1 MKLGYGIAVLLGLSL
16 THVGIAA
23 CQISPTAPVAPT
35 GEQSIQPAAQE
46 SVPAAPSHGKA
57 AEAAAKPPPV
67 KPTPKRHKP
76 ASTKTQPSDGPKK
89 VVVREGGARE
99 PAEQMAPDI
108 TPAEALRQRQ
118 NAEQWL
124 NSADDR
130 LKQLASRRLDAPQ
143 QETVGQIRNYVQG
156 ARSALK
162 EGDVRRASTLAEKAH
177 LLAEDLIGR

>member
-1 MKLGYGIAVLLGLSL
+1 MRLDYGIALLLGMSL
-16 THVGIAA
+16 TQTRIAA
-23 CQISPTAPVAPT
+23 PQTSPPAPSN
-35 GEQSIQPAAQE
+35 GEHSTQPAA
-46 SVPAAPSHGKA
+46 SGDAPVGSSQGKA
-57 AEAAAKPPPV
+57 AEPAGQKPPV
-67 KPTPKRHKP
+67 KTAAKRHKP
-76 ASTKTQPSDGPKK
+76 VSTKTQPADGPKK

-108 TPAEALRQRQ
+108 TPAEAQRRRQ

-124 NSADDR
+124 GSADER
-130 LKQLASRRLDAPQ
+130 LKQLASRQLDATQ

-177 LLAEDLIGR
+177 LLAEDLIRH

>member
-1 MKLGYGIAVLLGLSL
+1 MRLVCGLAIALGLSFPL
-16 THVGIAA
+16 VGKVSA
-23 CQISPTAPVAPT
+23 QQDSPASATST
-35 GEQSIQPAAQE
+35 DQSPAKPAAKE
-46 SVPAAPSHGKA
+46 DVPPKPLAAPSPA
-57 AEAAAKPPPV
+57 AV
-67 KPTPKRHKP
+67 PKHPARRRKP

-89 VVVREGGARE
+89 IVVREGGARE

-124 NSADDR
+124 GSVDDR

-143 QETVGQIRNYVQG
+143 QETVGQIRNYAQG

-177 LLAEDLIGR
+177 LLAEDLIRH

>member
-1 MKLGYGIAVLLGLSL
+1 MRLVCGLAIALGLSS
-16 THVGIAA
+16 
-23 CQISPTAPVAPT
+23 QIMGAVSPRQDSPASANSTD
-35 GEQSIQPAAQE
+35 QSPAKPAATDGAPAKPQ
-46 SVPAAPSHGKA
+46 AAPSPAAVPKHPAKA
-57 AEAAAKPPPV
+57 
-67 KPTPKRHKP
+67 TPKRRKP

-89 VVVREGGARE
+89 IVVREGGARE

-124 NSADDR
+124 GSVDDR

-143 QETVGQIRNYVQG
+143 QEAVGQIRNYAQG

-177 LLAEDLIGR
+177 LLAEDLIRH

>member
-57 AEAAAKPPPV
+57 AEAAAKQAPV

-124 NSADDR
+124 GSADDR
-130 LKQLASRRLDAPQ
+130 LKQLASRRLDVPQ

>member
-1 MKLGYGIAVLLGLSL
+1 MRLVCGLAIALGLSFPL
-16 THVGIAA
+16 VGQVSA
-23 CQISPTAPVAPT
+23 QQDSPASATST
-35 GEQSIQPAAQE
+35 DQSPAKPAAKE
-46 SVPAAPSHGKA
+46 DVPPKPLAAPSPAAVHKHPAKA
-57 AEAAAKPPPV
+57 AP
-67 KPTPKRHKP
+67 RRRKP

-89 VVVREGGARE
+89 IVVREGGARE

-124 NSADDR
+124 GSVDDR

-143 QETVGQIRNYVQG
+143 QETVGQIRNYAQG

-177 LLAEDLIGR
+177 LLAEDLIRH